1 MMGVFMFASVS
12 GLLFSSNAKLF
23 QTSFGGNLC
32 SVSSC
37 FNINL
42 KSQAG
47 IPFHIRLTHLSFSI
61 PIYLFAL
68 SCPLSSSAA
77 VKIFALKSKNYRE
90 SLEDDHPSL
99 DGARPKRAAAPEDGA
114 QTVSAALDGLNARV
128 GSAAEGLAGR
138 LRRIGRRIQEEEEKE
153 EEDVDTEDVT
163 NGDEKDVTGS
173 QGRTSKRPD
182 VKVSAETLP

>member
-1 MMGVFMFASVS
+1 MFS
-12 GLLFSSNAKLF
+12 FKLF
-23 QTSFGGNLC
+23 QHQLQVTSRHPVPYPTNASL
-32 SVSSC
+32 
-37 FNINL
+37 
-42 KSQAG
+42 
-47 IPFHIRLTHLSFSI
+47 SI
-61 PIYLFAL
+61 PRYLFAL

-99 DGARPKRAAAPEDGA
+99 DGARPKRAAASEDGGE
-114 QTVSAALDGLNARV
+114 TVSAELDGLNARV

-138 LRRIGRRIQEEEEKE
+138 LRRIGRRIQEEEKE
-153 EEDVDTEDVT
+153 EEDVDVEDVT
-163 NGDEKDVTGS
+163 RGVETDDTGS

>member
-1 MMGVFMFASVS
+1 MFS
-12 GLLFSSNAKLF
+12 
-23 QTSFGGNLC
+23 
-32 SVSSC
+32 

-47 IPFHIRLTHLSFSI
+47 IPFHIRLTHHSPSLSLAISS
-61 PIYLFAL
+61 L
-68 SCPLSSSAA
+68 CPVPCLPSAA

-114 QTVSAALDGLNARV
+114 ETVSAELDGLNARAV
-128 GSAAEGLAGR
+128 SAAEGLAGR
-138 LRRIGRRIQEEEEKE
+138 LRRIGRRIQEGEGK
-153 EEDVDTEDVT
+153 EEDVDAEDVIR
-163 NGDEKDVTGS
+163 GDRTDDTGCS